1 MNGRKK
7 RGGVRRRWIKR
18 AAAVKVGSGRL
29 EGERGWGWA
38 GVGDAP
44 SQNFDLLVE
53 TAPDRRRWGH
63 EGGGW
68 MTGGELVGSGCTR
81 GQAAGAMQIAQGGG
95 AAHRHEDCG
104 AERKVL
110 MNGRSPQER

>member
-1 MNGRKK
+1 MGTRRLKILTFSSK
-7 RGGVRRRWIKR
+7 RRLTDAGGGMR
-18 AAAVKVGSGRL
+18 
-29 EGERGWGWA
+29 
-38 GVGDAP
+38 
-44 SQNFDLLVE
+44 
-53 TAPDRRRWGH
+53 
-63 EGGGW
+63 GGGW